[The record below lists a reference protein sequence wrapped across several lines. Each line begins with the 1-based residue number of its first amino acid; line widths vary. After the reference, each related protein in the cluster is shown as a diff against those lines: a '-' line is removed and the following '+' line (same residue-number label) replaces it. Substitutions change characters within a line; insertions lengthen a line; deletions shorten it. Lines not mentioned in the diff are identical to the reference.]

1 MAIKINADTT
11 SGLQLESDTSG
22 AIDIQS
28 AGVTKASI
36 DTVGNLDIQGRYSGN
51 GNVPSFSVEI
61 GSDQTGISDATDTK
75 VNFDSVETQLGV
87 TFDTTNKRFTV
98 PSGAGGLYYFSS
110 TVQVRSETNSDLVSI
125 NLYLYKNGVKNQTN
139 PWNFST
145 GYPRLFNM
153 NLSKVLSLSE
163 GDYIEIYAYLN
174 TAGAGSTRSF
184 KAGGSNFSGF
194 KLIT

>member
-1 MAIKINADTT
+1 MASIKLT
-11 SGLQLESDTSG
+11 GDTSG
-22 AIDIQS
+22 EITIS
-28 AGVTKASI
+28 APAVAGTNTLTLPASTGEI
-36 DTVGNLDIQGRYSGN
+36 TVGGN
-51 GNVPSFSVEI
+51 NTPAFSVEL

-75 VNFDSVETQLGV
+75 VSFDSVETQQGV
-87 TFDTTNKRFTV
+87 TFDTTNNRFTV

-110 TVQVRSETNSDLVSI
+110 TIQVRTETNSDLVNI
-125 NLYLYKNGVKNQTN
+125 NMYLFKNGVKNQTN

-145 GYPRLFNM
+145 NYVRIFNM
-153 NLSKVLSLSE
+153 NISKILSLSE

-174 TAGAGSTRSF
+174 TAGSGSSRSF

>member
-1 MAIKINADTT
+1 MTVKINADT
-11 SGLQLESDTSG
+11 SNGLQLESDTSG

-36 DTVGNLDIQGRYSGN
+36 DSVGNLDIQGRYSGN
-51 GNVPSFSVEI
+51 GNVPAFRVGMSADQAV
-61 GSDQTGISDATDTK
+61 SDGATTK
-75 VNFDSVETQLGV
+75 VNFDTVQFNVGFSY
-87 TFDTTNKRFTV
+87 DTTNKRFTV

-110 TVQVRSETNSDLVSI
+110 TVQVRTETNSDVVSI
-125 NLYLYKNGVKNQTN
+125 NLYLFKNGVKNQTN

-145 GYPRLFNM
+145 NYVRLFNM

-174 TAGAGSTRSF
+174 TAGSGSTRSF

>member
-1 MAIKINADTT
+1 MTVKINADTS

-51 GNVPSFSVEI
+51 GNVPAFSVEI

-75 VNFDSVETQLGV
+75 VNFDTVETQQGV
-87 TFDTTNKRFTV
+87 TFDTTNNRFTV

-110 TVQVRSETNSDLVSI
+110 TVQVRTETNSDVVSI
-125 NLYLYKNGVKNQTN
+125 NLYLFKNGVKNQTN
-139 PWNFST
+139 PWNFSNN
-145 GYPRLFNM
+145 YVRIFNM

-174 TAGAGSTRSF
+174 TVASGSTRSF

>member
-1 MAIKINADTT
+1 MASIKLT
-11 SGLQLESDTSG
+11 GDTSG
-22 AIDIQS
+22 EITISAPAVAGTNTLTLPASTGEILTTSNQS
-28 AGVTKASI
+28 TN
-36 DTVGNLDIQGRYSGN
+36 TPY
-51 GNVPSFSVEI
+51 FSVEI

-110 TVQVRSETNSDLVSI
+110 TVQVRTETNSDVVSI
-125 NLYLYKNGVKNQTN
+125 NLYLFKNGVKNQTN

-145 GYPRLFNM
+145 NYVRLFNM

-174 TAGAGSTRSF
+174 TAGSGSTRSF